1 MRSLIPCHYREK
13 CPWLWTKAALSLLEL
28 NGRSLVSFNR
38 TNMHNTLILKN
49 RFILV
54 LLKPALRTL
63 HANNWLKLF
72 SIVKSYWKEN
82 IVSWKRLPRNFKNTI
97 PTFVRQNNENK
108 TLHFQISFAASLSL
122 HKSEVNC
129 TKESFECIFFINSFP
144 LKTSLDMRS
153 KMYSF
158 FFQSAWDRAWFAYAR
173 GSNVRVNMINYYKT
187 NHLKSIRRYCLS
199 VFTKPAVVPL

>member
-1 MRSLIPCHYREK
+1 M
-13 CPWLWTKAALSLLEL
+13 
-28 NGRSLVSFNR
+28 
-38 TNMHNTLILKN
+38 
-49 RFILV
+49 
-54 LLKPALRTL
+54 
-63 HANNWLKLF
+63 
-72 SIVKSYWKEN
+72 
-82 IVSWKRLPRNFKNTI
+82 NFKNTI

-158 FFQSAWDRAWFAYAR
+158 FFKVH
-173 GSNVRVNMINYYKT
+173 GTVRDLHM
-187 NHLKSIRRYCLS
+187 H
-199 VFTKPAVVPL
+199 AVLM